1 MMKNLLLG
9 IVVGFGL
16 AVVLS
21 MFMSGPSYRLS
32 PPGVLYPY
40 SRFVADVDDGTVE
53 EVTFQGS
60 KIFGRF
66 KSGRTFETLAPHSL
80 ILPSLTDRLLAK
92 QVTVTARPVEDD
104 SSVATLG
111 AWLAALICY
120 GFFFGALWL
129 FMTRPVLAL
138 IRRLDATNASQPA
151 AGPPARE

>member
-1 MMKNLLLG
+1 MMKNLLFGAAGFVLG
-9 IVVGFGL
+9 
-16 AVVLS
+16 AVFVML
-21 MFMSGPSYRLS
+21 MSGPSYRLS

-53 EVTFQGS
+53 EVTLQGS

-80 ILPSLTDRLLAK
+80 VLPSLTDRLLAK
-92 QVTVTARPVEDD
+92 QVTVTARPAEDD

-138 IRRLDATNASQPA
+138 IRRLDAIRASQPP
-151 AGPPARE
+151 AGPPAPE